1 MYPIYEDIHLRNS
14 IDREAYINTFKKCR
28 SDLKEMRIGVD
39 SCRGFIALRKLK
51 EVIKDIEAIK
61 SGNFILVED

>member
-1 MYPIYEDIHLRNS
+1 MYPIYEDIHVRNS
-14 IDREAYINTFKKCR
+14 IDREAYIKTFKKCH

-39 SCRGFIALRKLK
+39 SSRGFIALRKLK

-61 SGNFILVED
+61 SGNFILVDD